1 MPENGFR
8 SSKSEHNSDSI
19 RIVLTKGIVVD
30 ISQERAIE
38 KLQELIDEVESLKNA
53 AARSEA
59 HTKWLTNA
67 LYLTENVFGS
77 RSRIYLS
84 LADLPWH
91 KTGEFLVDYCDTI
104 EEANEEVR
112 KVHHKAYLEQ
122 LGTAKGL
129 LKAGIDTIKAYGIDK
144 VYEPK
149 DTSKDVGETITL
161 IDLAQNKLRKTMRI
175 KPQEER
181 EVQDKFEDALI
192 SVDFKYLREQETI
205 TYSSKS
211 YKPDFTFPGIDTA
224 LEIKLCNRVG
234 REKDIIAQINDDILA
249 YKTRYPNIIFLVY
262 DLGHIRDI
270 DRFKADIES
279 QDRVIVLVIK
289 H

>member
-1 MPENGFR
+1 VG
-8 SSKSEHNSDSI
+8 
-19 RIVLTKGIVVD
+19 
-30 ISQERAIE
+30 ISQEQATR
-38 KLQELIDEVESLKNA
+38 KLQDLVDEINSLKNSV
-53 AARSEA
+53 ARSEA

-67 LYLTENVFGS
+67 LYLTENVFGR
-77 RSRIYLS
+77 RSRMYLS
-84 LADLPWH
+84 LATLPWH
-91 KTGEFLVDYCDTI
+91 RTGSFLVDHSFTA
-104 EEANEEVR
+104 EEHDEQVR
-112 KVHHKAYLEQ
+112 TVHHKAYLEQ
-122 LGTAKGL
+122 LDLAKGL
-129 LKAGIDTIKAYGIDK
+129 LEAGIDTINAYGMDK
-144 VYEPK
+144 VYEGK

-161 IDLAQNKLRKTMRI
+161 IDLAQNKLRKTMRSM
-175 KPQEER
+175 PQEER

-224 LEIKLCNRVG
+224 LEIKLCNRAG
-234 REKDIIAQINDDILA
+234 REKDIIAEINDDILA
-249 YKTRYPNIIFLVY
+249 YKTQYPNIIFLVY